1 MRAPL
6 SVPLG
11 AMTPC
16 RIVSSL
22 LPLVALSMLVAAC
35 GNSSSGSGG
44 GSSSAAPPASSADF
58 PSPKGKSLL
67 QLKAGLGP
75 GPVLAPTVSIVNP
88 GRDRYGFGLFDR
100 ARKQIAQAPVALYV
114 ERSGSS
120 KVSGPFLARDLPLDV
135 KPAYQSET
143 VAKDPTAAKSL
154 YVTTLKVKKPGDY
167 AVLGV
172 AKLDGRLV
180 ATDPTYMGVGKPSEV
195 PRVGQQAP
203 VIDTPTAQSVG
214 GDVSKIDTRVPPDSM
229 HDVNFADVVGKKP
242 VVLVFATP
250 ALCQSR
256 VCGPVVD
263 IAEEVKAEDKGKAA
277 FIHMEIYNGN
287 KIGQGCLDGTRLQNQ
302 CLRPQVVAYHLPT
315 EPWAF
320 AIDRRGKIV
329 ARLEGAYSHDELAA
343 AVRLAETH

>member
-1 MRAPL
+1 MPRAALAAALP
-6 SVPLG
+6 VLG
-11 AMTPC
+11 L
-16 RIVSSL
+16 SL
-22 LPLVALSMLVAAC
+22 LVGGC
-35 GNSSSGSGG
+35 GSSSSGNE
-44 GSSSAAPPASSADF
+44 SSQAQPPASSADF

-67 QLKAGLGP
+67 EIKNSLSP
-75 GPVLAPTVSIVNP
+75 GPVLAPTVSVVSP

-114 ERSGSS
+114 EKSGSR
-120 KVSGPFLARDLPLDV
+120 KVTGPFLARDLSLSV
-135 KPAYQSET
+135 KPAFQSET

-154 YVTTLKVKKPGDY
+154 YVTHLSVKKAGDY

-180 ATDPTYMGVGKPSEV
+180 ATDPIYLGVGTSSPV
-195 PRVGQQAP
+195 PAVGQQAP
-203 VIDTPTAQSVG
+203 VITTPTVKSVG
-214 GDVSKIDTRVPPDSM
+214 GDISKIDTRTPPDSM

-242 VVLVFATP
+242 VILVFATP

-263 IAEEVKAEDKGKAA
+263 IAEEVKSENKGDAA
-277 FIHMEIYNGN
+277 FIHMEIYNDN
-287 KIGQGCLDGTRLQNQ
+287 KIAQGCLEGTRLVNQ
-302 CLRPQVVAYHLPT
+302 CLRPQVLAYHLPS

-329 ARLEGAYSHDELAA
+329 ARLEGAFSKSELEN
-343 AVRLAETH
+343 AVKLAEAK